1 MSNGVYGFKRGA
13 DVDLSDIEVFLH
25 YTPSLT
31 ERIETITKLNTS
43 EVILKNHNPN
53 SSDSFEIMGGFY
65 TLKLPST
72 IFSNKGYYTV
82 LIKPIEIR
90 TKIVDTGVLSAQPN
104 IRGLIL
110 DVSNVDPVFL
120 NKFQNNNLVGY
131 RIEYL
136 NNSVSG
142 GDRKINNLFRIITSN
157 NKAEPVNQNLNN
169 TNQKAIRYRFNDNS
183 NLVFVTLTP
192 SSPNSAKPNVNP
204 FIGESNQDIILTNT
218 YFDPIMV
225 EIELVEYDVND
236 LAIGL
241 FGPQTKSLEDGI
253 YTIYNFDYEIY
264 KQYNLYEIKDR
275 FNGKPLFEVREIK
288 TTIDFDKEFDNITE
302 I

>member
-31 ERIETITKLNTS
+31 ERVERITKLNTN

-53 SSDSFEIMGGFY
+53 SNDSFEIMGGFY

-72 IFSNKGYYTV
+72 IFNNKGFYSV
-82 LIKPIEIR
+82 IIKPIEIR

-110 DVSNVDPVFL
+110 DTSNIDPVFL

-136 NNSVSG
+136 DNSTSG
-142 GDRKINNLFRIITSN
+142 GDRKINNLELR
-157 NKAEPVNQNLNN
+157 KKYLV
-169 TNQKAIRYRFNDNS
+169 IRPYKTPQ
-183 NLVFVTLTP
+183 VFLHIN
-192 SSPNSAKPNVNP
+192 SSPLQS
-204 FIGESNQDIILTNT
+204 
-218 YFDPIMV
+218 
-225 EIELVEYDVND
+225 
-236 LAIGL
+236 IGL
-241 FGPQTKSLEDGI
+241 HHSDMGYSGNFHRLHEETLHALQQRFLPAFQDSLKQTPDKRWPDFSRLFWVSFLRFHQCKVPSICLFQGGTGKKLPFFLLE
-253 YTIYNFDYEIY
+253 YSVSES
-264 KQYNLYEIKDR
+264 QVL
-275 FNGKPLFEVREIK
+275 
-288 TTIDFDKEFDNITE
+288 
-302 I
+302 

>member
-31 ERIETITKLNTS
+31 ERVEKITKLNTS

-72 IFSNKGYYTV
+72 IFNNKGFYSV
-82 LIKPIEIR
+82 IIKPIEIR

-110 DVSNVDPVFL
+110 DTSNIDPVFL

-136 NNSVSG
+136 DNSTSG
-142 GDRKINNLFRIITSN
+142 GDRKLNNLFRIITSN

-183 NLVFVTLTP
+183 SLIFLTLTP
-192 SSPNSAKPNVNP
+192 NSPNSVKPNVNP

-218 YFDPIMV
+218 FFDPIMV
-225 EIELVEYDVND
+225 EIELVDYDTND

-275 FNGKPLFEVREIK
+275 FDGKPLFEVKEIK
-288 TTIDFDKEFDNITE
+288 NTIDFDKEFDNITE